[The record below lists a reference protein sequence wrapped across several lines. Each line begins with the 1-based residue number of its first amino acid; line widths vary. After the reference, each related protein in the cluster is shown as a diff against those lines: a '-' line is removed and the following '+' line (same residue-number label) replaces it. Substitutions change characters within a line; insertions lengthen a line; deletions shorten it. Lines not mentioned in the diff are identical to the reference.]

1 MPDGYVSQR
10 ALSNLIRPTPD
21 LHAVRAHCF
30 YNQYDPATNP
40 GGIVALAIAENK
52 LMREEICAHIN
63 AHMNITPWHLTY
75 GHGPA
80 GAIELR
86 RVLAGFVREVFRP
99 SMHIDENNVC
109 ICLGA
114 GNAVDN
120 LSFCLGEPGDGILV
134 GRPLYVGFFPDI
146 EARAKVKPVLVPF
159 GVDTDPTSAAAVP
172 FYEAALQQSNAAGV
186 PIRAILLSNPHNPL
200 GRPYENDFLIGIMR
214 LCSKYNIHL
223 ISDEVYARSNFPS
236 TDVPSP
242 PPFVSVLSF
251 KLDDYIDPS
260 LVHVIYAM
268 SKDFCANGIRV
279 GALISPANGTV
290 MKCFRAVASFSRA
303 SQLAEHAWLN
313 LLTDR
318 PFLDSYFPTLQQRMT
333 DAYEFTTSFLKRH
346 GIPYNKASVTSFIWV
361 DLSKYLRE
369 DSVEAELE
377 LNWKMAHGGVWVA
390 MGASFASEK
399 NGNFR
404 ITFATPREELSLGLD
419 RYDIAALPA
428 WLVVQDCGSR
438 CADLLSF
445 ARLIKVLQDVEK
457 EMKR

>member
-1 MPDGYVSQR
+1 MPEAGYISQR
-10 ALSNLIRPTPD
+10 ALSNLAPSTGPD

-30 YNQYDPATNP
+30 YNQYDPTSNP

-52 LMREEICAHIN
+52 LMRDEICVHVN
-63 AHMNITPWHLTY
+63 AHMAITPWHLTY
-75 GHGPA
+75 GHGPT

-86 RVLAGFVREVFRP
+86 RALASFVRDVFRP
-99 SMHIDENNVC
+99 SMPIDEKNVC

-120 LSFCLGEPGDGILV
+120 LSFCLADPGQGILV

-159 GVDTDPTSAAAVP
+159 GADTDPTSAAAVP
-172 FYEAALQQSNAAGV
+172 FYEAALHRSNASGV

-200 GRPYENDFLIGIMR
+200 GRPYEKGFLIAIMR

-236 TDVPSP
+236 TDLPNP

-251 KLDDYIDPS
+251 NLDEYIDAS

-268 SKDFCANGIRV
+268 SKDFCANGIRI
-279 GALISPANGTV
+279 GALISPSNGKV
-290 MKCFRAVASFSRA
+290 MKSFRAVASFSRA

-313 LLTDR
+313 LLNDR
-318 PFLDSYFPTLQQRMT
+318 PFLDTYFSLLQQRMT
-333 DAYEFTTSFLKRH
+333 DAYEFTTSFLKQH
-346 GIPYNKASVTSFIWV
+346 AIPYNKASVTSFIWV
-361 DLSKYLRE
+361 DLSSYLGE
-369 DSVEAELE
+369 DSVEGELE
-377 LNWKMAHGGVWVA
+377 LNWKMAHGGVWLA

-404 ITFATPREELSLGLD
+404 ITFATPREELKMGLE
-419 RYDIAALPA
+419 
-428 WLVVQDCGSR
+428 
-438 CADLLSF
+438 
-445 ARLIKVLQDVEK
+445 RLIKVLKDVEE